1 MTDGLATILIRRQNV
16 DLDHARVFRAGYHAN
31 AMRSLL
37 IRPRRQWIAA
47 ALAFLL
53 AFAGI
58 VSAAHAC
65 SIEHPSSSLQSVA
78 DGHAADAPD
87 DCAAMSGMHD
97 AAANACQ
104 SHCIAGHQVSA
115 QAEAPSAL
123 VAMRP
128 VLRVASAERL
138 LPAGGTSAQPS
149 SIGAGPPPL
158 LRFAR
163 LLI

>member
-1 MTDGLATILIRRQNV
+1 MNGIATSPFHRQNV
-16 DLDHARVFRAGYHAN
+16 DLDHARPLRAGYHAN
-31 AMRSLL
+31 GMRSLL
-37 IRPRRQWIAA
+37 IRARRRRLAG

-58 VSAAHAC
+58 VGAAHAC
-65 SIEHPSSSLQSVA
+65 SVEHPASSLQTVA
-78 DGHAADAPD
+78 VGGAADTPD
-87 DCAAMSGMHD
+87 DCAGMSGMRD

-123 VAMRP
+123 VARQP
-128 VLRVASAERL
+128 VLRVAMGESPPLA
-138 LPAGGTSAQPS
+138 AGGMSAQPS